1 MITTNGVT
9 GSQNY
14 YSSMVQK
21 QNRKDDKVKSTESG
35 SGQPVKSSESKLSDK
50 AKEYL
55 DKLRKDYGDYDFMV
69 ADDGDD
75 KRALAGQSNK
85 EFSVL
90 FSSAELERMAEDET
104 YAKEK
109 LDQVDM
115 AVKMSQR
122 INEKFGFTSDGENE
136 AGDTGINKIAVAF
149 NDDGSMTIFAELEKS
164 SAKQKELAEK
174 AKEKRAEEKKA
185 QGERT
190 AEKADKKN
198 PYDKKDESVKR
209 VTIEANSEEELMEKI
224 GEIDW
229 DKVKLEQVYPGRRF
243 SAAI

>member
-14 YSSMVQK
+14 YNSLVQK
-21 QNRKDDKVKSTESG
+21 QNRKEEKVKSTESG
-35 SGQPVKSSESKLSDK
+35 NGKLAKTSESKLSDK

-55 DKLRKDYGDYDFMV
+55 DKLRKDYGDYDFIV

-75 KRALAGQSNK
+75 
-85 EFSVL
+85 
-90 FSSAELERMAEDET
+90 
-104 YAKEK
+104 
-109 LDQVDM
+109 
-115 AVKMSQR
+115 
-122 INEKFGFTSDGENE
+122 
-136 AGDTGINKIAVAF
+136 KIAVAF

-185 QGERT
+185 QEEKS

-198 PYDKKDESVKR
+198 PYDKKDDSVKR
-209 VTIEANSEEELMEKI
+209 VTIEADSEEELMEKI
-224 GEIDW
+224 GRIDW
-229 DKVKLEQVYPGRRF
+229 DKVKSEQVYPGERF